1 MPSKIRVVV
10 ADVMKRAEVREIE
23 CDLEGLQAAL
33 GGYVEL
39 FAKMPDGTDWWCNE
53 TGRLDGLPLNRIVLD
68 GYDATVPG
76 AFDIH
81 GPILVTN
88 ADDDG
93 ETVGLTD
100 QQVERALQHLN
111 YGCQIAVHLDRI
123 ASPATAAQDS

>member
-53 TGRLDGLPLNRIVLD
+53 TGRLDGLPLNRIALD
-68 GYDATVPG
+68 
-76 AFDIH
+76 
-81 GPILVTN
+81 LLQQ
-88 ADDDG
+88 
-93 ETVGLTD
+93 TVGVVGVGESD
-100 QQVERALQHLN
+100 QVAERH
-111 YGCQIAVHLDRI
+111 GDT
-123 ASPATAAQDS
+123 SSTEED